1 MFKFLSNMFN
11 NEISIDLGT
20 ANTLI
25 YVKGKGIVLNEP
37 TVVAVRHDK
46 ESKHGYVV
54 AVGKEAKK
62 MLGRTPN
69 SIETIR
75 PMKDGVIADVDY
87 TEKMLKYFLKTVHG
101 KGFFTPDPKIL
112 ISVPGKAS
120 KVERQAIKR
129 AAENAGA
136 TEVYVIDEP
145 MAAALGADLPVA
157 EATGSMVVD
166 IGGGTTDIAIIS
178 LSGMVYAQSVKI
190 GGDRFNDDIATYIK
204 KNMKVSIGEQTAERI
219 KEQIGTAYS
228 SGKEDVKFL
237 DVRGRHLDGIPAQI
251 QISSEHV
258 REALSQSLATIVAA
272 VKVALDACPPELSAD
287 ISERGIVL
295 TGGGALL
302 HGITTLL
309 AEQTGLPVVVAE
321 DPLTCVARGGG
332 KAIEMLTK
340 AQRDIFQ
347 GE

>member
-1 MFKFLSNMFN
+1 MFKFLSNLFN

-46 ESKHGYVV
+46 DSKHGYVV

-62 MLGRTPN
+62 MIGRTPY

-87 TEKMLKYFLKTVHG
+87 TEKMLKYFLKSVLG
-101 KGFFTPDPKIL
+101 RGFFTPDPKIL

-136 TEVYVIDEP
+136 SEVYIIDEP
-145 MAAALGADLPVA
+145 MAAALGAGLPVDQ
-157 EATGSMVVD
+157 ATGSMVVD

-178 LSGMVYAQSVKI
+178 LSGMVHAASVKI
-190 GGDRFNDDIATYIK
+190 GGDRFNEDIITYIK
-204 KNMKVSIGEQTAERI
+204 KNKKVSIGEQTAERI
-219 KEQIGTAYS
+219 KEQIGTAYRNS
-228 SGKEDVKFL
+228 DDEIQTL
-237 DVRGRHLDGIPAQI
+237 DVRGRQLDGIPAQI
-251 QISSEHV
+251 TINSDNIQ
-258 REALSQSLATIVAA
+258 EALSQSLSTIVQA

-287 ISERGIVL
+287 IAERGIVL

-302 HGITTLL
+302 RGLTTLL
-309 AEQTGLPVVVAE
+309 ADQTGLPVIVAE
-321 DPLTCVARGGG
+321 NPLECVAQGGG
-332 KAIEMLTK
+332 KALEMMTK

>member
-25 YVKGKGIVLNEP
+25 FVKGKGIVLNEP

-46 ESKHGYVV
+46 DSKHGYVV

-62 MLGRTPN
+62 MIGRTPN
-69 SIETIR
+69 SIVTVR

-87 TEKMLKYFLKTVHG
+87 TEKMLKYFLKSVLG
-101 KGFFTPDPKIL
+101 KGIFTPDPKIL

-136 TEVYVIDEP
+136 SEVYVIDEP
-145 MAAALGADLPVA
+145 MAAALGANLPVD

-178 LSGMVYAQSVKI
+178 LSGLVHAQSVKV
-190 GGDRFNDDIATYIK
+190 GGDRFNEDIISYVK
-204 KNMKVSIGEQTAERI
+204 KNMRVSIGEQTAERI
-219 KEQIGTAYS
+219 KEQIGCAYTLS
-228 SGKEDVKFL
+228 DEDVKYI
-237 DVRGRHLDGIPAQI
+237 DVRGRHLDGIPAQF
-251 QISSEHV
+251 QISSQQIQ
-258 REALSQSLATIVAA
+258 EALSNSLNTIVVA
-272 VKVALDACPPELSAD
+272 VKNALDACPPELSAD

-302 HGITTLL
+302 HGLTNLL
-309 AEQTGLPVVVAE
+309 VEQTGLPVVVAD

-332 KAIEMLTK
+332 KAIEMMTK

>member
-1 MFKFLSNMFN
+1 MFKFLSNLFN

-62 MLGRTPN
+62 MIGRTPYT
-69 SIETIR
+69 IETIR

-101 KGFFTPDPKIL
+101 RGLFTPDPKIL

-136 TEVYVIDEP
+136 TEVY
-145 MAAALGADLPVA
+145 GC
-157 EATGSMVVD
+157 
-166 IGGGTTDIAIIS
+166 GTWCRS
-178 LSGMVYAQSVKI
+178 SCGRGY
-190 GGDRFNDDIATYIK
+190 
-204 KNMKVSIGEQTAERI
+204 RI
-219 KEQIGTAYS
+219 YGCGYRRRHYRYS
-228 SGKEDVKFL
+228 DYF
-237 DVRGRHLDGIPAQI
+237 
-251 QISSEHV
+251 
-258 REALSQSLATIVAA
+258 
-272 VKVALDACPPELSAD
+272 
-287 ISERGIVL
+287 SERSGICAV
-295 TGGGALL
+295 
-302 HGITTLL
+302 
-309 AEQTGLPVVVAE
+309 
-321 DPLTCVARGGG
+321 R
-332 KAIEMLTK
+332 
-340 AQRDIFQ
+340 
-347 GE
+347 

>member
-1 MFKFLSNMFN
+1 
-11 NEISIDLGT
+11 
-20 ANTLI
+20 
-25 YVKGKGIVLNEP
+25 
-37 TVVAVRHDK
+37 
-46 ESKHGYVV
+46 
-54 AVGKEAKK
+54 
-62 MLGRTPN
+62 
-69 SIETIR
+69 
-75 PMKDGVIADVDY
+75 
-87 TEKMLKYFLKTVHG
+87 
-101 KGFFTPDPKIL
+101 
-112 ISVPGKAS
+112 
-120 KVERQAIKR
+120 
-129 AAENAGA
+129 
-136 TEVYVIDEP
+136 
-145 MAAALGADLPVA
+145 
-157 EATGSMVVD
+157 MVVD

-178 LSGMVYAQSVKI
+178 LSGLVYAQSVKI
-190 GGDRFNDDIATYIK
+190 GGDRFNEDIISYIK

-228 SGKEDVKFL
+228 TGKEDVKYL
-237 DVRGRHLDGIPAQI
+237 DVRGRHLDGIPAQF

-258 REALSQSLATIVAA
+258 REALSQSLATIVGA

-302 HGITTLL
+302 HGLTTLL

>member
-1 MFKFLSNMFN
+1 MFKFLSNLFN

-62 MLGRTPN
+62 MIGRTPYT
-69 SIETIR
+69 IETIR

-101 KGFFTPDPKIL
+101 RGLFTPDPKIL

-178 LSGMVYAQSVKI
+178 LSGLVYAQSVKI
-190 GGDRFNDDIATYIK
+190 GGDRFNEDIISYIK

-228 SGKEDVKFL
+228 TGKEDVKYL
-237 DVRGRHLDGIPAQI
+237 DVRGRHLDGIPAQF

-258 REALSQSLATIVAA
+258 REALSQSLATIVGA

-302 HGITTLL
+302 HGLTTLL